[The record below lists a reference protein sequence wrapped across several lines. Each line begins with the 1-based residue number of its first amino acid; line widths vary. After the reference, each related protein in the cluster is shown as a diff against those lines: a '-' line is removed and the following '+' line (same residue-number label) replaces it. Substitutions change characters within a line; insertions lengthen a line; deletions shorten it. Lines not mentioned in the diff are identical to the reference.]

1 MRSHCEDPID
11 SGGRGLNGT
20 LESAELKPEGEVNL
34 GCDTFVADTSQA
46 RLTEYI
52 SDIFTTEDHL
62 LDSVG
67 LLGPTATNIAITPQ
81 LQFYRSGVYFN
92 EAECVSYAEE
102 PVPPECREVRAGRL
116 SYTCLTKA
124 SQHYIY
130 MYSLSLS
137 ISASLCLS
145 LSLV

>member
-1 MRSHCEDPID
+1 M
-11 SGGRGLNGT
+11 NGT

-145 LSLV
+145 LSFV